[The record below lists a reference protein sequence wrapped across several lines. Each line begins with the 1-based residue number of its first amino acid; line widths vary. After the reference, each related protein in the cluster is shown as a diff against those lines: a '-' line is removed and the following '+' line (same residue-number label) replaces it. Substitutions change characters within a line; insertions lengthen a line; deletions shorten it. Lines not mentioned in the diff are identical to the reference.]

1 MFFSKPK
8 SYLGVDLGAGGI
20 KIVELRQEKKRP
32 VLHTYGLTSTAQD
45 IHSLFTNKSAKP
57 TNHNF
62 TLAGSVEEPSEI
74 IKPGTIDNAQV
85 EKYAKLL
92 KAVCAGAKTI
102 SKTAVVSLPVSVLF
116 HAVINLPPMKKEDL
130 DKVLRAEVKKLLSR
144 PVEEMV
150 LDYQVLKNENNTKTQ
165 RVLINAV
172 PKELVMFYTQV
183 FKLAGLTLESLEPE
197 SVALERSLIGRD
209 QSVAMI
215 VDMGA
220 ERTNFYIIDQS
231 AAITHNSIELGGE
244 RINKILTDT
253 LKIKENLVEQLKH
266 DFFGSLVTKTN
277 PQVTKEKFLSL
288 FYPVVDPIV
297 KEIEYGF
304 ELYLKQVGNENK
316 RPEKIILTGGASFMP
331 YLADHISEIFKI
343 KCYVGDPWGRVVYQE
358 GLKPLLH
365 QVGPRMSV
373 ALGLALRNLV

>member
-20 KIVELRQEKKRP
+20 KIVELKQEKKRP
-32 VLHTYGLTSTAQD
+32 ILHTYGLTSTTQD
-45 IHSLFTNKSAKP
+45 IHSLFNNKL
-57 TNHNF
+57 TNHTN
-62 TLAGSVEEPSEI
+62 TLGSTIQPNEAVKSS
-74 IKPGTIDNAQV
+74 GAIDNSQV

-92 KAVCAGAKTI
+92 KAVCAGAKTV

-116 HAVINLPPMKKEDL
+116 HAVINLPPMKKEEL
-130 DKVLRAEVKKLLSR
+130 DKVLRAEVKKLLNR
-144 PVEEMV
+144 PVDEMV
-150 LDYQVLKNENNTKTQ
+150 LDYQVLKDAGNAKTQ

-231 AAITHNSIELGGE
+231 AAITHNSTELGGE
-244 RINKILTDT
+244 RINKILADT
-253 LKIKENLVEQLKH
+253 LKIKDSMVEQLKH
-266 DFFGSLVTKTN
+266 DYFGSLIN
-277 PQVTKEKFLSL
+277 RSGSQLTKEKFLNL

-304 ELYLKQVGNENK
+304 DLYLKQVGNETK

-343 KCYVGDPWGRVVYQE
+343 KCYVGDPWGRVVYQD
-358 GLKPLLH
+358 GLKPLLR

>member
-20 KIVELRQEKKRP
+20 KIVELKQEKKRP
-32 VLHTYGLTSTAQD
+32 VLHTYGLTSTTQD
-45 IHSLFTNKSAKP
+45 IHSLFTNKP
-57 TNHNF
+57 TNHTN
-62 TLAGSVEEPSEI
+62 TIGGTIQPSEA
-74 IKPGTIDNAQV
+74 IKSVAAVDNLQV

-92 KAVCAGAKTI
+92 KAVCVGARTV

-116 HAVINLPPMKKEDL
+116 HAVINLPPMKKEEL
-130 DKVLRAEVKKLLSR
+130 DKVLRAEVKKLLNR
-144 PVEEMV
+144 PIEDMV
-150 LDYQVLKNENNTKTQ
+150 LDYQVLKEVGNSKTQ
-165 RVLINAV
+165 RVLVNAV

-220 ERTNFYIIDQS
+220 QRTNFYIIDQS
-231 AAITHNSIELGGE
+231 AAITHNSTELGGE
-244 RINKILTDT
+244 RINKILADT
-253 LKIKENLVEQLKH
+253 LKIKDNMVEQLKH
-266 DFFGSLVTKTN
+266 DYFGSVVNQSGSKL
-277 PQVTKEKFLSL
+277 TKEKFLNL
-288 FYPVVDPIV
+288 FYPVVDPII

-304 ELYLKQVGNENK
+304 DLYLKQVGNEGK

-331 YLADHISEIFKI
+331 YLADHISEVFKI
-343 KCYVGDPWGRVVYQE
+343 KCYVGDPWGRVVYQD
-358 GLKPLLH
+358 GLQPLLH

>member
-1 MFFSKPK
+1 
-8 SYLGVDLGAGGI
+8 
-20 KIVELRQEKKRP
+20 
-32 VLHTYGLTSTAQD
+32 
-45 IHSLFTNKSAKP
+45 LFTNKAN
-57 TNHNF
+57 NHAS
-62 TLAGSVEEPSEI
+62 TLGNTIQPNEI
-74 IKPGTIDNAQV
+74 IKPAMTVDSAQV

-116 HAVINLPPMKKEDL
+116 HAVINLPPMKKEEL
-130 DKVLRAEVKKLLSR
+130 DKVLRAEVKKLLNR

-150 LDYQVLKNENNTKTQ
+150 LDYQVLKDVKSTKTQ

-183 FKLAGLTLESLEPE
+183 FKLAGLNLESLEPE

-220 ERTNFYIIDQS
+220 QRTNFYIIDQS

-244 RINKILTDT
+244 RINKILADT
-253 LKIKENLVEQLKH
+253 LKIKDILVEQLKH
-266 DFFGSLVTKTN
+266 DFFGSLVNKTN
-277 PQVTKEKFLSL
+277 PQLTREKFLDL

-331 YLADHISEIFKI
+331 YLADYIADIFKI

>member
-20 KIVELRQEKKRP
+20 KIVELKQEKKRP
-32 VLHTYGLTSTAQD
+32 ILHTYGLTSTTQD
-45 IHSLFTNKSAKP
+45 IHSLFTNKL
-57 TNHNF
+57 TNHTP
-62 TLAGSVEEPSEI
+62 TLGNTIQPNEA
-74 IKPGTIDNAQV
+74 IKSSSAIDNSQV

-92 KAVCAGAKTI
+92 KAVCAGAKTV

-116 HAVINLPPMKKEDL
+116 HAVINLPPMKKEEL
-130 DKVLRAEVKKLLSR
+130 DRVLRAEVKKLLNR

-150 LDYQVLKNENNTKTQ
+150 LDYQVLKDAGNAKTQ

-231 AAITHNSIELGGE
+231 AAITHNSTELGGE
-244 RINKILTDT
+244 RINKILADT
-253 LKIKENLVEQLKH
+253 LKIKDSMVEQLKH
-266 DFFGSLVTKTN
+266 DYFGSLISGSGS
-277 PQVTKEKFLSL
+277 QLTKEKFLNL

-304 ELYLKQVGNENK
+304 DLYLKQAGNESK

-358 GLKPLLH
+358 GLKPLLR

>member
-20 KIVELRQEKKRP
+20 KIVELREEKKRP
-32 VLHTYGLTSTAQD
+32 VLHTYGLTSTNQD
-45 IHSLFTNKSAKP
+45 IHSLFTNRP
-57 TNHNF
+57 TSHVN
-62 TLAGSVEEPSEI
+62 TLGNAIQANEA
-74 IKPGTIDNAQV
+74 IKPVDAIDNAQV
-85 EKYAKLL
+85 QKYAKLL
-92 KAVCAGAKTI
+92 KAVCAGAKTV

-130 DKVLRAEVKKLLSR
+130 DKVLRAEVKKLLNR

-150 LDYQVLKNENNTKTQ
+150 LDYQVLKDAGSAKTQ

-231 AAITHNSIELGGE
+231 AAITHNSTELGGE
-244 RINKILTDT
+244 RINRILAEN
-253 LKIKENLVEQLKH
+253 LKIKDSLVEQLKH
-266 DFFGSLVTKTN
+266 DYFGNLMNRVSSDIS
-277 PQVTKEKFLSL
+277 KEKFLNL

-304 ELYLKQVGNENK
+304 ELYLKQVGNETK

-331 YLADHISEIFKI
+331 YLADHISEVFKI
-343 KCYVGDPWGRVVYQE
+343 KCYVGDPWGRVVYQD

>member
-1 MFFSKPK
+1 
-8 SYLGVDLGAGGI
+8 
-20 KIVELRQEKKRP
+20 
-32 VLHTYGLTSTAQD
+32 
-45 IHSLFTNKSAKP
+45 
-57 TNHNF
+57 
-62 TLAGSVEEPSEI
+62 
-74 IKPGTIDNAQV
+74 
-85 EKYAKLL
+85 
-92 KAVCAGAKTI
+92 
-102 SKTAVVSLPVSVLF
+102 
-116 HAVINLPPMKKEDL
+116 MKKDEL
-130 DKVLRAEVKKLLSR
+130 DKVLRAEVKKLLNR
-144 PVEEMV
+144 PVEDMV
-150 LDYQVLKNENNTKTQ
+150 LDYQVLKSAGDAKTQ

-183 FKLAGLTLESLEPE
+183 FKMAGLNLESLEPE

-209 QSVAMI
+209 QSVAMV

-244 RINKILTDT
+244 RINKILVDT
-253 LKIKENLVEQLKH
+253 LKIKDNLVEQLKF
-266 DFFGSLVTKTN
+266 DYFGSLVNKNNTRL
-277 PQVTKEKFLSL
+277 TKEKFLGL
-288 FYPVVDPIV
+288 FYPVVDPII

-331 YLADHISEIFKI
+331 YLAEHISEIFKI

-358 GLKPLLH
+358 GLKPLLR
-365 QVGPRMSV
+365 QVGPRMAV

>member
-20 KIVELRQEKKRP
+20 KIVELKQEKKRP
-32 VLHTYGLTSTAQD
+32 VLHTYGLTSTSQD
-45 IHSLFTNKSAKP
+45 IHSLFLTKP
-57 TNHNF
+57 TNHTN
-62 TLAGSVEEPSEI
+62 TLGATIQPNEALNPMGA
-74 IKPGTIDNAQV
+74 IDNIQV

-92 KAVCAGAKTI
+92 KAVCAGAKTV

-116 HAVINLPPMKKEDL
+116 HAVINLPPMKKEEL
-130 DKVLRAEVKKLLSR
+130 DKVLRAEVKKLLNR

-150 LDYQVLKNENNTKTQ
+150 LDYQVLKDVNNSKTQ

-231 AAITHNSIELGGE
+231 AAITHNSAELGGE
-244 RINKILTDT
+244 KINKILADN
-253 LKIKENLVEQLKH
+253 LKIKDNLVEQLKH
-266 DFFGSLVTKTN
+266 DFFGSLSNKSN
-277 PQVTKEKFLSL
+277 PQLTKEKFLDL

-304 ELYLKQVGNENK
+304 ELYLKQVGNESK

-331 YLADHISEIFKI
+331 YLADHISEVFKI

>member
-20 KIVELRQEKKRP
+20 KIVELKQEKKRP
-32 VLHTYGLTSTAQD
+32 VLHTYGLTSTTQD
-45 IHSLFTNKSAKP
+45 IHSLFTNKP
-57 TNHNF
+57 TNHTS
-62 TLAGSVEEPSEI
+62 TLGNTIQPNEI
-74 IKPGTIDNAQV
+74 IKPSETIDKAQV
-85 EKYAKLL
+85 EKYASLL
-92 KAVCAGAKTI
+92 KAVCVGAKTI

-116 HAVINLPPMKKEDL
+116 HAVINLPPMKKEEL
-130 DKVLRAEVKKLLSR
+130 DKVLRAEVKKLLNR

-150 LDYQVLKNENNTKTQ
+150 LDYQVLKTANDTKTQ

-183 FKLAGLTLESLEPE
+183 FKLAGLNLESLEPE

-220 ERTNFYIIDQS
+220 QRTNFYIIDQS
-231 AAITHNSIELGGE
+231 AAITHNSTELGGE
-244 RINKILTDT
+244 RINKILVDT
-253 LKIKENLVEQLKH
+253 LKIKESLIEQLKY
-266 DFFGSLVTKTN
+266 DYFGSLINKN
-277 PQVTKEKFLSL
+277 NLQLTKENFLSL

-358 GLKPLLH
+358 GLKPLLR

>member
-20 KIVELRQEKKRP
+20 KIVELKQEKKRP
-32 VLHTYGLTSTAQD
+32 VLHTYGLTSTTQD
-45 IHSLFTNKSAKP
+45 IHSLFTNRPS
-57 TNHNF
+57 NHVN
-62 TLAGSVEEPSEI
+62 TLGN
-74 IKPGTIDNAQV
+74 TIQANEAIRPADAIDSAQV

-92 KAVCAGAKTI
+92 KAVCAGAKTV

-116 HAVINLPPMKKEDL
+116 HAVINLPPMKKEEL
-130 DKVLRAEVKKLLSR
+130 DKVLRAEVKKLLNR
-144 PVEEMV
+144 PVDEMV
-150 LDYQVLKNENNTKTQ
+150 LDYQVLKDAGNAKTQ

-231 AAITHNSIELGGE
+231 AAITHNSTELGGE
-244 RINKILTDT
+244 RINKILADT
-253 LKIKENLVEQLKH
+253 LKIKDSMVEQLKH
-266 DFFGSLVTKTN
+266 DYFGSLIN
-277 PQVTKEKFLSL
+277 RSGSQLTKEKFLNL

-304 ELYLKQVGNENK
+304 DLYLKQVGNENK

-358 GLKPLLH
+358 GLKPLLR

>member
-20 KIVELRQEKKRP
+20 KIVELKQEKKRP
-32 VLHTYGLTSTAQD
+32 VLHTYGLTSTNQD
-45 IHSLFTNKSAKP
+45 IHSLFTNKP
-57 TNHNF
+57 INHTT
-62 TLAGSVEEPSEI
+62 TLGNTVQPNEAVKSSGA
-74 IKPGTIDNAQV
+74 IDNAQV

-92 KAVCAGAKTI
+92 KAVCVGAKTI

-116 HAVINLPPMKKEDL
+116 HAVINLPPMKKEEL
-130 DKVLRAEVKKLLSR
+130 DRVLRAEVKKLLNR
-144 PVEEMV
+144 PVDEMV
-150 LDYQVLKNENNTKTQ
+150 LDYQVLKDAGDAKTQ

-231 AAITHNSIELGGE
+231 AAITHNSTELGGE
-244 RINKILTDT
+244 RINKILANT
-253 LKIKENLVEQLKH
+253 LKIKESMVEQLKH
-266 DFFGSLVTKTN
+266 DYFGTLMNKANAGQS
-277 PQVTKEKFLSL
+277 KEKFLNL

-304 ELYLKQVGNENK
+304 DLYLKQVGNESK

-331 YLADHISEIFKI
+331 YLADHISEVFKI
-343 KCYVGDPWGRVVYQE
+343 KCYVGDPWGRVVYQD
-358 GLKPLLH
+358 GLKPLLR

>member
-1 MFFSKPK
+1 MKP
-8 SYLGVDLGAGGI
+8 VD
-20 KIVELRQEKKRP
+20 
-32 VLHTYGLTSTAQD
+32 S
-45 IHSLFTNKSAKP
+45 
-57 TNHNF
+57 
-62 TLAGSVEEPSEI
+62 
-74 IKPGTIDNAQV
+74 IDQAQV

-92 KAVCAGAKTI
+92 KAVCVGAKTV

-116 HAVINLPPMKKEDL
+116 HAVINLPPMKKEEL
-130 DKVLRAEVKKLLSR
+130 DKVLRAEVKKLLNR
-144 PVEEMV
+144 PVEDMV
-150 LDYQVLKNENNTKTQ
+150 LDYQVLKDEANTKTQ

-183 FKLAGLTLESLEPE
+183 FKLAGLNLESLEPE

-215 VDMGA
+215 VDLGA
-220 ERTNFYIIDQS
+220 ERTNFYIIDQA

-244 RINKILTDT
+244 RINKILVDT
-253 LKIKENLVEQLKH
+253 LRIKDSLVEQLKF
-266 DFFGSLVTKTN
+266 DYFGSLVNRSSSRLTKD
-277 PQVTKEKFLSL
+277 KFLNL

-304 ELYLKQVGNENK
+304 ELYLKQVGNESK
-316 RPEKIILTGGASFMP
+316 HPEKIILTGGASFMP
-331 YLADHISEIFKI
+331 YLADHISEVFKI
-343 KCYVGDPWGRVVYQE
+343 KCYVGDPWGRVVYQD

-373 ALGLALRNLV
+373 SIGLALRNLV

>member
-1 MFFSKPK
+1 MFLSKPK

-32 VLHTYGLTSTAQD
+32 VLHTYGLTSDLQD
-45 IHSLFTNKSAKP
+45 IHTLFKQKSFNQTENFGITALPTEAVVAKSSLDMAK
-57 TNHNF
+57 
-62 TLAGSVEEPSEI
+62 A
-74 IKPGTIDNAQV
+74 
-85 EKYAKLL
+85 EKYANLI
-92 KAVCAGAKTI
+92 KAVCVGAKTI

-116 HAVINLPPMKKEDL
+116 HAVINLPPMKKEEL
-130 DKVLRAEVKKLLSR
+130 DKVLRAEVKKLLNR

-150 LDYQVLKNENNTKTQ
+150 LDYQVLQTPNSKTQ
-165 RVLINAV
+165 RVLVNAV

-183 FKLAGLTLESLEPE
+183 FKMAGLTLESLEPE

-215 VDMGA
+215 VDVGA

-231 AAITHNSIELGGE
+231 AAITHNSIELGGQ
-244 RINKILTDT
+244 RINKILMDV
-253 LKIKENLVEQLKH
+253 LKIKDTLVEQLKY
-266 DFFGSLVTKTN
+266 DYFDNLINRNGNQMT
-277 PQVTKEKFLSL
+277 QEKFVEI
-288 FYPVVDPIV
+288 FYPVIDPIM
-297 KEIEYGF
+297 KEIQYGF
-304 ELYLKQVGNENK
+304 ELYIKQVGNENK

-331 YLADHISEIFKI
+331 YLANYISDTFKI

-365 QVGPRMSV
+365 QIGPRVSV